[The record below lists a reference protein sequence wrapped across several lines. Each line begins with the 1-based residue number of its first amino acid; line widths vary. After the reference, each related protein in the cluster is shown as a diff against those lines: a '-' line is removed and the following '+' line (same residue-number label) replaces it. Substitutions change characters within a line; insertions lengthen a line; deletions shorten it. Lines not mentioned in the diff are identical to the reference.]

1 MGFSTTSLLLV
12 INVAILAI
20 FIGVSVFPVDDK
32 GILSPELRTFYDYII
47 VGAGS
52 AGAVLASRLS
62 ENGDVTVLLIE
73 AGGDDRNQKSLDTPL
88 MVASNQMDKFDW
100 AYLTEPQQHAHS
112 GLIEKRGAW
121 PRGRV
126 LGGSS
131 QLNYMQY
138 VRGHRHDYD
147 SWAASG
153 SEGWSYEDVLPYFKK
168 SEDIQI
174 DRLKNSEYHGRG
186 GPLTVTE
193 VNAIPVADYFIKAG
207 IELGFKKIDYNGE
220 NQEGF
225 SRSQVS
231 IKNGERMST
240 SKAFLWP
247 VIDRPNLHVLANS
260 HVTKVM
266 INKKTAV
273 GVEYVKDGRL
283 YRVRASREVILSAGA
298 IGSPQLLLLS
308 GIGPKKHLEEM
319 KIPVHASLP
328 VGDSLQ
334 DHMFVTMVSK
344 IQKPISLTTKKL
356 ESTLTSIEYRALKSG
371 LLTSSGGL
379 EAMAFVKTKSD
390 EPSPDIQLQC
400 VCVSMDESL
409 ARLFNI
415 DQKIVAHFNWTSV
428 EEGFTILPA
437 LLRPKSMGTIRL
449 RSTNPFEHPIIEPNY
464 LSHPDDVKTLVRGVR
479 MVQKLHQTNAFKEI
493 GARLEDTPFPT
504 CTTMKYDTDEYWECY
519 IRALATT
526 IYHPTT
532 TCKMGKPSDPTTV
545 VDPQLRVKGI
555 AGLRVADASIM
566 PALVSGN
573 TNAPCIMIGE
583 KAADIIKSSK

>member
-1 MGFSTTSLLLV
+1 MDASTTSVLIV
-12 INVAILAI
+12 VNVAILAI
-20 FIGVSVFPVDDK
+20 IIGVSVYPVDDK
-32 GILSPELRTFYDYII
+32 EILSPELRTFYDYII

-62 ENGDVTVLLIE
+62 ENGDVTVLVIE
-73 AGGDDRNQKSLDTPL
+73 AGGDDRNQKTLDTPIML
-88 MVASNQMDKFDW
+88 TLNQMDKFDW
-100 AYLTEPQQHAHS
+100 AYLTEPQQHAHT
-112 GLIEKRGAW
+112 GLIDKRGAW

-153 SEGWSYEDVLPYFKK
+153 CEGWSYKDVLPYFKK

-193 VNAIPVADYFIKAG
+193 VNSIPVADYFVRAG
-207 IELGFKKIDYNGE
+207 TELGFKAIDYNGE
-220 NQEGF
+220 HQEGF
-225 SRSQVS
+225 SRSQAS
-231 IKNGERMST
+231 IGNGERMST

-266 INKKTAV
+266 IHKKTAV

-283 YRVRASREVILSAGA
+283 YKVRASREVILSGGA
-298 IGSPQLLLLS
+298 IGSAQLLLLS

-319 KIPVHASLP
+319 KIPVQASLP
-328 VGDSLQ
+328 VGESLQ
-334 DHMFVTMVSK
+334 DHMILVMVSK
-344 IQKPISLTTKKL
+344 IQKPIGLTESKL
-356 ESTLTSIEYRALKSG
+356 ESTLASIEYRALKSG
-371 LLTSSGGL
+371 LFTSSGGM

-390 EPSPDIQLQC
+390 EPSPDVQFHF
-400 VCVSMDESL
+400 VCASMDKSL

-415 DQKIVAHFNWTSV
+415 DQKIVAHFNWTSADD
-428 EEGFTILPA
+428 GFTIFPT

-464 LSHPDDVKTLVRGVR
+464 LSHPDDAKTLVRGVR
-479 MVQKLHQTNAFKEI
+479 IVQKLHQTKAFKEI
-493 GARLEDTPFPT
+493 GAQLEDTPFPT

-519 IRALATT
+519 VRALATT
-526 IYHPTT
+526 VYHPTT
-532 TCKMGKPSDPTTV
+532 TCKMGKASDPTTV

-573 TNAPCIMIGE
+573 TNAPSIMIGE
-583 KAADIIKSSK
+583 KAADIIKNSK